1 MVRGSVKAV
10 MKLNRLSLLVVL
22 CLCAV
27 PVPALPDATCDAA
40 YAQGVIRQ
48 GFSYLDAHD
57 WADAKLIGTR
67 LAAYTGNCNSNF
79 KVQNPTAVYAMY
91 FVAYSEHEMGDDA
104 HAEEAVAAG
113 LRTLE
118 QLKAQGGYE
127 SLYDN
132 VRPLFV
138 EVQGKI
144 AGHYQ

>member
-1 MVRGSVKAV
+1 
-10 MKLNRLSLLVVL
+10 MKLYRLLFVIVL
-22 CLCAV
+22 CIWAAPLGARS
-27 PVPALPDATCDAA
+27 DGTCDAV
-40 YAQGVIRQ
+40 YAQGLIRQ
-48 GFSYLDAHD
+48 GLSDLDAHD
-57 WADAKLIGTR
+57 WVDAKGIGNQ

-91 FVAYSEHEMGDDA
+91 LVGYSEHEMGDDV

-113 LRTLE
+113 LRVLE
-118 QLKAQGGYE
+118 QLKAQGGYT

-132 VRPLFV
+132 LRPLFV

>member
-1 MVRGSVKAV
+1 
-10 MKLNRLSLLVVL
+10 MKPFRLLGLLVL
-22 CLCAV
+22 CIWAA
-27 PVPALPDATCDAA
+27 PVPARTEATCDAA
-40 YAQGVIRQ
+40 YAQTRIRQ
-48 GFSYLDAHD
+48 GFSYLNAHD
-57 WADAKLIGTR
+57 WADANHIGNQ
-67 LAAYTGNCNSNF
+67 LAAYTGNCNNNL

-91 FVAYSEHEMGDDA
+91 FVAYSLHEMGDDP

-113 LRTLE
+113 LRALE
-118 QLKAQGGYE
+118 QLKAQGGYT